1 MEDFMT
7 EQKTWWASYDPET
20 FKYAGMRLS
29 VDKPA
34 NATDVG
40 IGDLIN
46 PIWNP
51 TTNQW
56 TGDKSSD
63 QLDKLKAE
71 AEMTDKA
78 DNEPVADLASVVAD
92 LQDTVNTSVS
102 SLMIQVA
109 QLQAKLDVTP
119 EAPTDVAVDT
129 TTDGSATITAK

>member
-1 MEDFMT
+1 MT
-7 EQKTWWASYDPET
+7 QNKTWWASYDPQT
-20 FKYAGMRLS
+20 FAYTGMRLS

-46 PIWNP
+46 PVWNP

-56 TGDKSSD
+56 IGDNLSD

-71 AEMTDKA
+71 AEMDGKA
-78 DNEPVADLASVVAD
+78 DNEPIADLASVVAD

-102 SLMIQVA
+102 SLMVQVA

-119 EAPTDVAVDT
+119 APTDVTVDVT
-129 TTDGSATITAK
+129 KDDSATINAK

>member
-1 MEDFMT
+1 MT

-40 IGDLIN
+40 IGGMVN

-56 TGDKSSD
+56 TGDNLSD

-71 AEMTDKA
+71 AVIADKT
-78 DNEPVADLASVVAD
+78 DNEPIADLASVVAD

-102 SLMIQVA
+102 ALMSQVA
-109 QLQAKLDVTP
+109 QLEAKLGSDTST
-119 EAPTDVAVDT
+119 PTDVSVTT
-129 TTDGSATITAK
+129 TTDPATVTNK

>member
-1 MEDFMT
+1 MT

-46 PIWNP
+46 PVWNP

-56 TGDKSSD
+56 TGDNLSD
-63 QLDKLKAE
+63 QLAKLKAE
-71 AEMTDKA
+71 SQSEAVGDESNA
-78 DNEPVADLASVVAD
+78 PLADLASVVAN

-102 SLMIQVA
+102 SLMVQVA
-109 QLQAKLDVTP
+109 QLQAKLGSDTSTP
-119 EAPTDVAVDT
+119 TNVSVAT
-129 TTDGSATITAK
+129 TGNSATVTAK

>member
-1 MEDFMT
+1 MA

-56 TGDKSSD
+56 TGDNLSE
-63 QLDKLKAE
+63 QLAKLQAE

-78 DNEPVADLASVVAD
+78 DNEPIADLASVVAD

-102 SLMIQVA
+102 ALMSQVA

-119 EAPTDVAVDT
+119 APTDVSVT
-129 TTDGSATITAK
+129 TTADSATITNK

>member
-1 MEDFMT
+1 MT

-46 PIWNP
+46 PVWNP

-56 TGDKSSD
+56 TGDNLSE
-63 QLDKLKAE
+63 QLAKLQAE
-71 AEMTDKA
+71 SQSETVGDESNAPLA
-78 DNEPVADLASVVAD
+78 NLASVVAN

-102 SLMIQVA
+102 SLMVQVA
-109 QLQAKLDVTP
+109 QLQAKLESDTSTP
-119 EAPTDVAVDT
+119 TNVSVDAT
-129 TTDGSATITAK
+129 KADSATITAK

>member
-1 MEDFMT
+1 MT
-7 EQKTWWASYDPET
+7 QNKTWWASYDPET

-46 PIWNP
+46 PVWNP

-56 TGDKSSD
+56 TGDNLSE
-63 QLDKLKAE
+63 QLAKLQAE
-71 AEMTDKA
+71 SQSETVGDESNA
-78 DNEPVADLASVVAD
+78 PLADLASVVAN

-102 SLMIQVA
+102 SLMVQVA
-109 QLQAKLDVTP
+109 QLQAKLESDTST
-119 EAPTDVAVDT
+119 PTDVSVAT
-129 TTDGSATITAK
+129 TGNSATVTNK

>member
-1 MEDFMT
+1 MT

-46 PIWNP
+46 PVWNP

-56 TGDKSSD
+56 TGDNLSE
-63 QLDKLKAE
+63 QLAKLQAE
-71 AEMTDKA
+71 AEITDKA
-78 DNEPVADLASVVAD
+78 DNEPIADLASVVAD

-102 SLMIQVA
+102 SLMSQVA
-109 QLQAKLDVTP
+109 QLQAKLGSDTST
-119 EAPTDVAVDT
+119 PTDVSVAT
-129 TTDGSATITAK
+129 TGNSATVTNK